1 MTTAGVS
8 GVPTSGSPI
17 RIPIRIAPPYDAKLL
32 FERYEQV
39 GNRARLVR
47 LEPERLRFTRAFSLG
62 GAAVPVA
69 VEFGGDV
76 EAPTAEAVLPAGTPP
91 AFAEEAARAAAHM
104 IGADV
109 DLAAFYASFAG
120 DDRFAALFD
129 RLRGSKLLLDPDPF
143 ECMMKTIISQQLNLS
158 FAGTLIERL
167 AVLAGEEL
175 EHEGRPLLVFPDAEA
190 VARLSYDDLRPL
202 SFSQRKA
209 EYVVDTAR
217 AVVDGRL
224 DWSSVE
230 RMSDDEAIR
239 ELSQLRG
246 IGRWSVE
253 CLLIFA
259 YGRPDLLPAADIG
272 LRNAVRNVYGLDD
285 QPSAAD
291 IDALGATWSPWR
303 TYATYYLWESLR
315 LK

>member
-1 MTTAGVS
+1 MTDIL
-8 GVPTSGSPI
+8 TSETPV
-17 RIPIRIAPPYDAKLL
+17 RIPVPIVPPYDAKLL

-47 LEPERLRFTRAFSLG
+47 LEPERMRFVRAVRAGG
-62 GAAVPVA
+62 GALPVA

-76 EAPTAEAVLPAGTPP
+76 ESPTASAAMPAGTPP
-91 AFAEEAARAAAHM
+91 AVAAEAARAVAHM
-104 IGADV
+104 IGASV
-109 DLAAFYASFAG
+109 DLASFYAALGG
-120 DDRFAALFD
+120 DARFAALFD

-143 ECMMKTIISQQLNLS
+143 ECMMKTIITQQLNLS

-167 AVLAGEEL
+167 AVLAGETL
-175 EHEGRPLLVFPDAEA
+175 EHEGKPLLVFPDAEA
-190 VARLSYDDLRPL
+190 VARLSYDELRAL

-209 EYVVDTAR
+209 EYVIDTAR
-217 AVVDGRL
+217 AVVDGRI
-224 DWSSVE
+224 DWARVE
-230 RMSDDEAIR
+230 RMSDDEAMR
-239 ELSQLRG
+239 DLTQLRG

-272 LRNAVRNVYGLDD
+272 LRNAVRNVHGLDA

-291 IDALGATWSPWR
+291 IDAIGAAWAPWR

>member
-1 MTTAGVS
+1 MTA
-8 GVPTSGSPI
+8 SPASAAFSSDEPM
-17 RIPIRIAPPYDAKLL
+17 RIPIAIAPPYDARLL
-32 FERYEQV
+32 FERYAQV

-47 LEPERLRFTRAFSLG
+47 LEPERRRFVRAIRAG
-62 GAAVPVA
+62 GTALPVA

-76 EAPTAEAVLPAGTPP
+76 EAPTAAAAMPAGTPP
-91 AFAEEAARAAAHM
+91 HVAAEAARAAAHM

-109 DLAAFYASFAG
+109 DLAAFYACLS
-120 DDRFAALFD
+120 DDARFAALFD

-143 ECMMKTIISQQLNLS
+143 ECMMKTIITQQLNLS

-167 AVLAGEEL
+167 AVLAGDTL
-175 EHEGRPLLVFPDAEA
+175 EHEGHPLLVFPDAES
-190 VARLSYDDLRPL
+190 VARLSYDELRAL

-224 DWSSVE
+224 DFARVE
-230 RMSDDEAIR
+230 RLSDDEALR
-239 ELSQLRG
+239 ELTQLRG

-272 LRNAVRNVYGLDD
+272 LRNAVRNVWGLDA
-285 QPSAAD
+285 QPTAKD
-291 IDALGATWSPWR
+291 IDAIGAAWTPWR

>member
-1 MTTAGVS
+1 MTALPASAAFSASEPVR
-8 GVPTSGSPI
+8 VEI
-17 RIPIRIAPPYDAKLL
+17 AIAPPYDARLL
-32 FERYEQV
+32 FERYAQV

-47 LEPERLRFTRAFSLG
+47 LEPERLRFVRAIRAG
-62 GAAVPVA
+62 GAALPVA

-76 EAPTAEAVLPAGTPP
+76 ERPTASAVLPAGTPP
-91 AFAEEAARAAAHM
+91 DVAAESARAAAHM

-109 DLAAFYASFAG
+109 DLAAFYAALGG
-120 DDRFAALFD
+120 DPRFAALFD
-129 RLRGSKLLLDPDPF
+129 ALRGSKLLLDPDPF
-143 ECMMKTIISQQLNLS
+143 ECMMKTIITQQLNLS

-167 AVLAGEEL
+167 AVLAGESI
-175 EHEGRPLLVFPDAEA
+175 EHEGQPLLAFPDAEA
-190 VARLSYDDLRPL
+190 VARLEYDELRAL

-209 EYVVDTAR
+209 EYVIDTAR

-224 DWSSVE
+224 DFALVE
-230 RMSDDEAIR
+230 RMSDDEALR
-239 ELSQLRG
+239 ELTQLRG

-272 LRNAVRNVYGLDD
+272 LRNAVRNVWGLDA
-285 QPSAAD
+285 QPSAKD
-291 IDALGATWSPWR
+291 IDALGAAWAPWR

>member
-1 MTTAGVS
+1 MTDVLTASETPV
-8 GVPTSGSPI
+8 
-17 RIPIRIAPPYDAKLL
+17 RIPIPIVPPYDAKLL

-47 LEPERLRFTRAFSLG
+47 LEPERMRFARAIRAGG
-62 GAAVPVA
+62 GALAVA
-69 VEFGGDV
+69 VEFGGDA
-76 EAPTAEAVLPAGTPP
+76 EAPTADAVLPAGTPP
-91 AFAEEAARAAAHM
+91 AAAAEAARAVAHM
-104 IGADV
+104 IGANV
-109 DLAAFYASFAG
+109 DLAACYAALGG
-120 DDRFAALFD
+120 DARFASLFE

-143 ECMMKTIISQQLNLS
+143 ECMMKTIITQQLNLS

-167 AVLAGEEL
+167 AVLAGETL
-175 EHEGRPLLVFPDAEA
+175 EHEGKPLLVFPDAEA
-190 VARLSYDDLRPL
+190 VARLSYDELRAL

-209 EYVVDTAR
+209 EYVIDTAR
-217 AVVDGRL
+217 AVVDGRI
-224 DWSSVE
+224 DWSRVE
-230 RMSDDEAIR
+230 RMSDDEAMR
-239 ELSQLRG
+239 DLTQLRG

-259 YGRPDLLPAADIG
+259 YGRADLLPAADIG
-272 LRNAVRNVYGLDD
+272 LRNAVRNVYGLDA

-291 IDALGATWSPWR
+291 IDAIGAAWAPWR